1 MASKSLTGN
10 SLCADLWS
18 CFRKALGTR
27 KGVQNM
33 HGTSHFCSM
42 LPTSNMQVVMV
53 SQLAKQRLGD
63 EHILLWIETII
74 VSMTF
79 TLLLGVFGKTS

>member
-1 MASKSLTGN
+1 
-10 SLCADLWS
+10 
-18 CFRKALGTR
+18 
-27 KGVQNM
+27 
-33 HGTSHFCSM
+33 
-42 LPTSNMQVVMV
+42 MQVVMV

-79 TLLLGVFGKTS
+79 TLLLGVFGRTS